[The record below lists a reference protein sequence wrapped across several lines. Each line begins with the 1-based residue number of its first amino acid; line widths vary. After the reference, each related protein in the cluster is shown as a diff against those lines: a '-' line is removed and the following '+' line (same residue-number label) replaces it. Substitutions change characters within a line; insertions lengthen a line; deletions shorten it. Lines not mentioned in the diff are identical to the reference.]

1 MEKNPLSDGANALV
15 EMRKFFIP
23 SYLLATIVY
32 LIFSLH
38 YFTTGLGGTMLLSV
52 TLVPLAYVLWV
63 LNFFVTGELPYPRL
77 GLKPN
82 IAIAGVY
89 IAMCIFSL
97 IYMRVEFDAL
107 IYDRAGFFN
116 TPDKIVGA
124 MMLGLVL
131 EYTRREH
138 GLLFYLILCLMFYA
152 VYGRIFPGLLGHPG
166 ISWTRVITSSS
177 IEISLGLFGTY
188 AQIGVGVIAAFFMFL
203 GVAQGFGVQEA
214 IIRTFV
220 GMLGKHRTLIPQ
232 TAVVTSM
239 AIATCSGSGA
249 ANAAITGQYT
259 IPLMKKAGFPAL
271 HAGAVEA
278 SASLGGLLMPPVM
291 AIAGFLMADFL
302 GVTYFQVIARG
313 YAPALIFFGI
323 ISLSVYLFTARC
335 LRRTES
341 DLTPAPDSII
351 ERFSKMDVVHTA
363 IFFAYIG
370 VLIFLMGILW
380 YEASRAALNIAIG
393 LLITVS
399 VCRIYLH
406 PGTIL
411 DKVKEWGRCFRR
423 AIEGFAEVTAPL
435 VLLLAM
441 LGVMVNLFVVS
452 GWMIKLMGLLAT
464 VGEFHVVALIGVGF
478 TIGVFLGL
486 GIPPSA
492 CYILSAVIVIPP
504 MTRIG
509 INPWVAHFFLF
520 FVAVISEYSPP
531 TSLVAAVASRIS
543 GASFMKTMMVTLQI
557 SVPFFF
563 LTFAI
568 FNWDILLL
576 KPGLAQ
582 LAALV
587 VLMIGCLTAAAA
599 IHGRLFEWKWHD
611 LTARFLVLLVALFIL
626 FYPRGII
633 SALALIPAVVMIV
646 LVIRRSQKTSVPS
659 PSFSEPAVPRPSQ
672 PGNP

>member
-1 MEKNPLSDGANALV
+1 MEKNPLSDGANSLA
-15 EMRKFFIP
+15 EMRKFTTP
-23 SYLLATIVY
+23 LYLIVTIVY

-38 YFTTGLGGTMLLSV
+38 YFTTGLGGTMLLSI
-52 TLVPLAYVLWV
+52 TLVPMAYIIWV
-63 LNFFVTGELPYPRL
+63 LNSFVAGDLPYPRL

-97 IYMRVEFDAL
+97 IYMRVEFAAL
-107 IYDRAGFFN
+107 IYDRAGFNN
-116 TPDKIVGA
+116 TPDKIVGV
-124 MMLGLVL
+124 MMLGLIL

-138 GLLFYLILCLMFYA
+138 RVLFYLILLLMFYS
-152 VYGRIFPGLLGHPG
+152 VYGWIFPGILGHPG
-166 ISWTRVITSSS
+166 ISWTRVVTSSS
-177 IEISLGLFGTY
+177 IEITMGLFGTY
-188 AQIGVGVIAAFFMFL
+188 AQIGVGVIAAFFIFL
-203 GVAQGFGVQEA
+203 GIAQGFGVQES

-220 GMLGKHRTLIPQ
+220 GILAKHRTLIPQ

-271 HAGAVEA
+271 YAGAVEA

-313 YAPALIFFGI
+313 YAPALIFFGV
-323 ISLSVYLFTARC
+323 ISLSVYLFTARF
-335 LRRTES
+335 LRGKGS
-341 DLTPAPDSII
+341 ISAPDSII
-351 ERFSKMDVVHTA
+351 ERFSKIDVVNTA
-363 IFFAYIG
+363 IFFAFIG
-370 VLIFLMGILW
+370 VLIFLMGVLW
-380 YEASRAALNIAIG
+380 YEASRAALNIAMG
-393 LLITVS
+393 LFITAS
-399 VCRIYLH
+399 VFRIYHH
-406 PGTIL
+406 PGTFS
-411 DKVKEWGRCFRR
+411 DKLKEWGRCFRR
-423 AIEGFAEVTAPL
+423 AIEGFAGVTAPL
-435 VLLLAM
+435 ILLLAM

-452 GWMIKLMGLLAT
+452 GWMLKLMGLLVT

-478 TIGVFLGL
+478 AVGVFLGL

-492 CYILSAVIVIPP
+492 CYLLSAVIVIPP

-509 INPWVAHFFLF
+509 INPWIAHFFLF

-557 SVPFFF
+557 SLPFFF

-576 KPGLAQ
+576 EPGLAQ
-582 LAALV
+582 LAALGA
-587 VLMIGCLTAAAA
+587 LMIGCLAVAAA
-599 IHGRLFEWKWHD
+599 IHGRLFERKRHD
-611 LTARFLVLLVALFIL
+611 LPSRFLILLVALFIL
-626 FYPRGII
+626 FYPRGIL
-633 SALALIPAVVMIV
+633 SAVALIPAVAMIV
-646 LVIRRSQKTSVPS
+646 FVIRRTEKSSVS
-659 PSFSEPAVPRPSQ
+659 S
-672 PGNP
+672 

>member
-1 MEKNPLSDGANALV
+1 MEKNPSPDAANSLAK
-15 EMRKFFIP
+15 MRKFIV
-23 SYLLATIVY
+23 SCYLITTIVY
-32 LIFSLH
+32 LAFSLH
-38 YFTTGLGGTMLLSV
+38 YFTTGLGGTMLLAI
-52 TLVPLAYVLWV
+52 TLVPLAYVLWI
-63 LNFFVTGELPYPRL
+63 LNSFVTGELPYPRL

-82 IAIAGVY
+82 IAIASVY
-89 IAMCIFSL
+89 IAMCIFSI

-107 IYDRAGFFN
+107 IYDRAGFYN

-124 MMLGLVL
+124 MMFGLVL

-138 GLLFYLILCLMFYA
+138 ITLFYLILFLMFYS
-152 VYGRIFPGLLGHPG
+152 VYGSIFPGILGHPG
-166 ISWTRVITSSS
+166 ISWSRVITSSS

-203 GVAQGFGVQEA
+203 GIAQGFGVQES
-214 IIRTFV
+214 IIKTFT
-220 GMLGKHRTLIPQ
+220 GIFAKRKSLIPQ

-259 IPLMKKAGFPAL
+259 IPLMKRAGFPAL

-302 GVTYFQVIARG
+302 GVSYFEVIARG

-323 ISLSVYLFTARC
+323 ISLSVYLFTVRF
-335 LRRTES
+335 LRGKGS
-341 DLTPAPDSII
+341 GSTPASDSII
-351 ERFSKMDVVHTA
+351 ERFSKSDVINTA
-363 IFFAYIG
+363 IFFSFIG
-370 VLIFLMGILW
+370 VLVYLMGVLW
-380 YEASRAALNIAIG
+380 FEASRAALYIALG
-393 LLITVS
+393 LLIISS
-399 VCRIYLH
+399 VFRIYLH
-406 PGTIL
+406 PGTIS
-411 DKVKEWGRCFRR
+411 DKIKAWVSCLRQ
-423 AIEGFAEVTAPL
+423 AIESFAGVTAPL
-435 VLLLAM
+435 ILLLAM

-452 GWMIKLMGLLAT
+452 GWMIKLMALL
-464 VGEFHVVALIGVGF
+464 VHIGEFHVVALIGVGF
-478 TIGVFLGL
+478 AIGVFLGL

-509 INPWVAHFFLF
+509 IDPWIAHFFLF

-557 SVPFFF
+557 SLPFFF

-576 KPGLAQ
+576 KPGLSQ
-582 LAALV
+582 LAALG
-587 VLMIGCLTAAAA
+587 VLLVGCSTAAAA
-599 IHGRLFEWKWHD
+599 IHGRIFERKRHD
-611 LTARFLVLLVALFIL
+611 LPSRFLVLLVALFIL
-626 FYPRGII
+626 YYPRGIL
-633 SALALIPAVVMIV
+633 SVLALIPAVAMIV
-646 LVIRRSQKTSVPS
+646 FVILRSEKV
-659 PSFSEPAVPRPSQ
+659 AVSS
-672 PGNP
+672 

>member
-1 MEKNPLSDGANALV
+1 M
-15 EMRKFFIP
+15 
-23 SYLLATIVY
+23 LLAITIVP
-32 LIFSLH
+32 
-38 YFTTGLGGTMLLSV
+38 M
-52 TLVPLAYVLWV
+52 AYVLWV
-63 LNFFVTGELPYPRL
+63 LNFFTVGELPYPRL

-82 IAIAGVY
+82 LVIAGVY
-89 IAMCIFSL
+89 IAMCVFSL

-116 TPDKIVGA
+116 TPDKIVGT

-131 EYTRREH
+131 EYSRREH
-138 GLLFYLILCLMFYA
+138 RVLFYLILFLMLYS
-152 VYGRIFPGLLGHPG
+152 VYGRFFPGLLGHPG
-166 ISWTRVITSSS
+166 VSWTRVITSSS

-203 GVAQGFGVQEA
+203 GIAQGFGVQEA
-214 IIRTFV
+214 IVKTFV
-220 GMLGKHRTLIPQ
+220 GTLGKHRTLIPQ

-271 HAGAVEA
+271 YAGAVEA

-302 GVTYFQVIARG
+302 GVTYFEVIARA

-323 ISLSVYLFTARC
+323 ISLSVYLFTVRF
-335 LRRTES
+335 LRGSGPT
-341 DLTPAPDSII
+341 LAPDSII
-351 ERFSKMDVVHTA
+351 ERFSKIEVVNTA
-363 IFFAYIG
+363 IFFAFIG
-370 VLIFLMGILW
+370 VLIFLMGVLW
-380 YEASRAALNIAIG
+380 YEASRAALNIAVG
-393 LLITVS
+393 LLITAS
-399 VCRIYLH
+399 VFRIYLH
-406 PGTIL
+406 PGTFS
-411 DKVKEWGRCFRR
+411 DKIKEWGRCFRR
-423 AIEGFAEVTAPL
+423 AIESFAGVTAPL
-435 VLLLAM
+435 ILLLAM

-557 SVPFFF
+557 SIPFFF

-576 KPGLAQ
+576 EPGLAQ

-587 VLMIGCLTAAAA
+587 ALMIGCMTAAAA
-599 IHGRLFEWKWHD
+599 IHGKLFEHKRHD
-611 LTARFLVLLVALFIL
+611 LPSRFLVLLVALFIL
-626 FYPRGII
+626 FYPRGIL
-633 SALALIPAVVMIV
+633 SALALIPAVAMIV
-646 LVIRRSQKTSVPS
+646 LVIRRSQKIYESS
-659 PSFSEPAVPRPSQ
+659 
-672 PGNP
+672 

>member
-1 MEKNPLSDGANALV
+1 MQNIPGQDAASSLA
-15 EMRKFFIP
+15 EMRKFLIP
-23 SYLLATIVY
+23 SYLIATIVY
-32 LIFSLH
+32 LLFSLH
-38 YFTTGLGGTMLLSV
+38 YFTTGLGGTMLLV
-52 TLVPLAYVLWV
+52 TTLVPIAYIMYVLHS
-63 LNFFVTGELPYPRL
+63 LAAGELPYPRL

-82 IAIAGVY
+82 IAIASVY

-138 GLLFYLILCLMFYA
+138 RVLFYLILFLMFYS
-152 VYGRIFPGLLGHPG
+152 VYGRVFPGILGHPG
-166 ISWTRVITSSS
+166 VSWTRVITSSS
-177 IEISLGLFGTY
+177 IEITLGLFGTY

-203 GVAQGFGVQEA
+203 GIAQGFGVQES
-214 IIRTFV
+214 IIGTFV
-220 GMLGKHRTLIPQ
+220 GILGKRRTLIPQ

-259 IPLMKKAGFPAL
+259 IPLMKRAGFPPL
-271 HAGAVEA
+271 YAGAVEA

-302 GVTYFQVIARG
+302 GVTYFEVIARG

-323 ISLSVYLFTARC
+323 ISLSVYLFTARF
-335 LRRTES
+335 LRGGGS
-341 DLTPAPDSII
+341 DPTSAPDSII
-351 ERFSKMDVVHTA
+351 ERFSKIDVVNTA
-363 IFFAYIG
+363 IFFIFIG
-370 VLIFLMGILW
+370 VLIFLMGVLW
-380 YEASRAALNIAIG
+380 YEASRAALHIAIG
-393 LLITVS
+393 LLITAS
-399 VCRIYLH
+399 LLRIYLH
-406 PGTIL
+406 PGTIS
-411 DKVKEWGRCFRR
+411 DKIKEWGRCFRR
-423 AIEGFAEVTAPL
+423 ALEGFAGVTAPL

-464 VGEFHVVALIGVGF
+464 VGEFHIVALIGVGF
-478 TIGVFLGL
+478 AIGVFLGL

-492 CYILSAVIVIPP
+492 CYILAAVIVIPP
-504 MTRIG
+504 MTKLG

-557 SVPFFF
+557 SLPFFF

-576 KPGLAQ
+576 EPGLAQ
-582 LAALV
+582 LAALG
-587 VLMIGCLTAAAA
+587 VLLVGCLTAAAA
-599 IHGRLFEWKWHD
+599 IHGRLFERKGHD
-611 LTARFLVLLVALFIL
+611 LPSRFLVLLVALFIL
-626 FYPRGII
+626 FYPKGIL
-633 SALALIPAVVMIV
+633 SALALIPALALIV
-646 LVIRRSQKTSVPS
+646 HVIRRSQKIGVSS
-659 PSFSEPAVPRPSQ
+659 
-672 PGNP
+672 

>member
-1 MEKNPLSDGANALV
+1 MEKNQVPGGANSLA
-15 EMRKFFIP
+15 EMRKFLFP
-23 SYLLATIVY
+23 SYLLVTIVY

-38 YFTTGLGGTMLLSV
+38 YFTTGLGGTMLLALTV
-52 TLVPLAYVLWV
+52 VPIAYVLWV
-63 LNFFVTGELPYPRL
+63 LSTFVAGELPYPRL
-77 GLKPN
+77 GLKLN

-97 IYMRVEFDAL
+97 IYLRVEYDAL
-107 IYDRAGFFN
+107 IYDRSGFFN
-116 TPDKIVGA
+116 TTDKIVGV

-138 GLLFYLILCLMFYA
+138 IILFYLILCLMFYS
-152 VYGRIFPGLLGHPG
+152 VYGSIFPGLLGHPG

-177 IEISLGLFGTY
+177 IEISMGLFGTY
-188 AQIGVGVIAAFFMFL
+188 AQIGVGVVAAFFLFL
-203 GVAQGFGVQEA
+203 GVSQGFGIQES

-220 GMLGKHRTLIPQ
+220 RILGKHRALIPQ

-249 ANAAITGQYT
+249 ANTAITGQYT
-259 IPLMKKAGFPAL
+259 IPLMKRAGFPPL
-271 HAGAVEA
+271 YAGAVEA

-302 GVTYFQVIARG
+302 GVPYFEVIARG
-313 YAPALIFFGI
+313 YAPALIFYGI
-323 ISLSVYLFTARC
+323 ISLSVYLFTARF
-335 LRRTES
+335 LRGGGSGS
-341 DLTPAPDSII
+341 DSELDSII
-351 ERFSKMDVVHTA
+351 EKVSKMDIINTA
-363 IFFAYIG
+363 IFFAFIG
-370 VLIFLMGILW
+370 VLIFLMGVLW
-380 YEASRAALNIAIG
+380 FEASRAALNIAAG
-393 LLITVS
+393 LLIIVS
-399 VCRIYLH
+399 LLRIYHH
-406 PGTIL
+406 PGTIS
-411 DKVKEWGRCFRR
+411 DKIKEWGRCFCR
-423 AIEGFAEVTAPL
+423 ALEGFAGVTAPL
-435 VLLLAM
+435 ILLLAM
-441 LGVMVNLFVVS
+441 LGVMINLFVVS

-464 VGEFHVVALIGVGF
+464 IGEFHVVALIGVGF
-478 TIGVFLGL
+478 AIGVFLGL

-531 TSLVAAVASRIS
+531 TSLVAAVASRLS

-557 SVPFFF
+557 STPFFF

-582 LAALV
+582 LAALGA
-587 VLMIGCLTAAAA
+587 LMIGCLTVVVA
-599 IHGRLFEWKWHD
+599 IHGRIFERKVHD
-611 LTARFLVLLVALFIL
+611 YSARFLVFLVAIFIL
-626 FYPRGII
+626 FYPRGIL
-633 SALALIPAVVMIV
+633 SALALIPAVVLIIF
-646 LVIRRSQKTSVPS
+646 VIRRTENASVS
-659 PSFSEPAVPRPSQ
+659 S
-672 PGNP
+672 